1 MHSWGLGMAT
11 SNDRALFVQQRGQGR
26 PVLLL
31 NGLGAHH
38 MMWAP
43 LLRELEG
50 ATIVF
55 DWPGLGKSP
64 APPLRSHTIDAFVR
78 IVETLLEE
86 LQHAEVDVVGY
97 SFGGIV
103 AQHLAA
109 ARPDLVRRLVL
120 VATSTGGG
128 AAFGRPLAMA
138 ALSTPLRYYSKSYLA
153 LTSRFTSGPTEREPK
168 FLRHSAQLRQA
179 HRPDVLAYYGQLIA
193 ANTSSSLRRLPA
205 ITQPT
210 LVVHGSDDPI
220 IPAANSYLLASRI
233 PEARLLITER
243 EGHLL
248 LHREA
253 GRAVVAIN
261 DFLMAREHRTS
272 EPWRTGRA
280 VTMAEAKRALQSAD
294 LRAAQP
300 GGAMHV
306 LVRRILSG

>member
-1 MHSWGLGMAT
+1 VFVRHSGE
-11 SNDRALFVQQRGQGR
+11 GR

-64 APPLRSHTIDAFVR
+64 AAGARNYRIQAFVCIAER
-78 IVETLLEE
+78 LLEE
-86 LQHAEVDVVGY
+86 LGETEVDVLGY

-120 VATSTGGG
+120 VATTPGWG
-128 AAFGRPLAMA
+128 AAVGRPFAMA
-138 ALSTPLRYYSKSYLA
+138 AITTPLRYYSRWYLSI
-153 LTSRFTSGPTEREPK
+153 TNRFTSGQLERDPD
-168 FLRHSAQLRQA
+168 FLQQAAQLRQL
-179 HRPDVLAYYGQLIA
+179 HRPDLLAYYGQLIA
-193 ANTSSSLRRLPA
+193 ANTSSSLRRLPTM
-205 ITQPT
+205 TQPT

-220 IPAANSYLLASRI
+220 VPAANGYLIANRM
-233 PEARLLITER
+233 PEARLLITEGD
-243 EGHLL
+243 GHMLL
-248 LHREA
+248 NHA
-253 GRAVVAIN
+253 GGRAAVAIN
-261 DFLMAREHRTS
+261 DFLLAVDHRDSEAWRAARV
-272 EPWRTGRA
+272 
-280 VTMAEAKRALQSAD
+280 VTTTEARKVLRSAD

-300 GGAMHV
+300 AGGIHAV
-306 LVRRILSG
+306 ARRVSTACSP